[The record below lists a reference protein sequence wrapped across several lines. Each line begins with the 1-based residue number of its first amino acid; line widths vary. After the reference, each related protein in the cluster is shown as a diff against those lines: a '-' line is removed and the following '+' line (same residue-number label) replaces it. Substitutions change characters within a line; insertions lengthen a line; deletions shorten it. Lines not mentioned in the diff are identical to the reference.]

1 MEIPDHELTA
11 GLEHAKK
18 GVNRLA
24 WAFSLHLP
32 CGLGG
37 GGASEV
43 LREGEAIIAWI
54 DHAIDKIER
63 ERIARAV

>member
-1 MEIPDHELTA
+1 MEIPAHELTA
-11 GLEHAKK
+11 GLELAKR

-24 WAFSLHLP
+24 WAYSLHLP

-37 GGASEV
+37 GGAAEV
-43 LREGEAIIAWI
+43 IREGENIIAWI

-63 ERIARAV
+63 ERIAKAV